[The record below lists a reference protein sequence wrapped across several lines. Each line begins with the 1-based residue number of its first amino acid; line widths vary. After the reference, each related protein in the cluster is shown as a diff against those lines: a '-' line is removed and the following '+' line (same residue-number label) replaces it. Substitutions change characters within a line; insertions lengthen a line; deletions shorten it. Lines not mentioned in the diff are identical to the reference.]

1 VINALWETDEA
12 AKRIHGWGLACW
24 IDLLTGTESTAIE
37 PKDPVRNFLYRMLID
52 QATDHGYRNCLDYF
66 PSGASVL
73 DVGIGNGVM
82 IENYHSLI
90 KSKQLKIIGIDI
102 NESYIGHCKKLIRRY
117 GLNHNIKVYK
127 KSVEKFQSLKGS
139 FDYILFSMSFM
150 LLFDQPSVLE
160 HIKNSLKP
168 CGEVLFFQT
177 MFRERYP
184 LIEYIKPRLKY
195 LTTVDFGGMTYE
207 SDFYTLLGKS
217 GYSIRQDRLIQRKW
231 FKGEYRLIIT
241 SIDKNRMNHEIEGE
255 TV

>member
-1 VINALWETDEA
+1 
-12 AKRIHGWGLACW
+12 
-24 IDLLTGTESTAIE
+24 
-37 PKDPVRNFLYRMLID
+37 MLID
-52 QATDHGYRNCLDYF
+52 RATDHGYRNCLDYF
-66 PSGASVL
+66 PNGARVL

-82 IENYHSLI
+82 IETYHSLI

-102 NESYIGHCKKLIRRY
+102 NESYIDHCKKLIRKY
-117 GLNHNIKVYK
+117 GLNDNITVYK
-127 KSVEKFQSLKGS
+127 KSVEQFQRPKAP

-160 HIKNSLKP
+160 QIKDWLKP
-168 CGEVLFFQT
+168 CGEILFFQT

-207 SDFYTLLGKS
+207 TDFYTLLGKS
-217 GYSIRQDRLIQRKW
+217 GYTVRQDRLIQRKW

-241 SIDKNRMNHEIEGE
+241 SIDKNRLNQETGGE